1 MAAANTSNTGIV
13 FDFHIR
19 GTPASY
25 KLVVVAIKQCR
36 MRFPRRVKV
45 CIRAPMNLQAA
56 PREPAS
62 DALAQLRRLWNFRHS
77 QEVAIEGRTG
87 SSSPAGMASWTWSM
101 RRNGAGMEYELEVGG
116 LGLG

>member
-1 MAAANTSNTGIV
+1 MEGEMAAANTRNTGIV

-19 GTPASY
+19 GTPASC
-25 KLVVVAIKQCR
+25 KLVLVAIKQCR

-62 DALAQLRRLWNFRHS
+62 AALAQLRRLWNFRHS
-77 QEVAIEGRTG
+77 REVAIETAHWFFFPGRHG
-87 SSSPAGMASWTWSM
+87 VLDMVDAAEW
-101 RRNGAGMEYELEVGG
+101 RRHGI
-116 LGLG
+116 